1 MALSDLTLPGVVGD
15 LHFGI
20 NVLTGWDRLREVFT
34 PHAAFLDY
42 LARRIAKEVRN
53 IDPSKRITFTYVGA
67 TYEVVRL
74 GKFASARPWHVGAAE

>member
-1 MALSDLTLPGVVGD
+1 MTFSDLTLPGVIGD

-20 NVLTGWDRLREVFT
+20 NVLTGWDQLREVFT
-34 PHAAFLDY
+34 PHATFLDY

-53 IDPSKRITFTYVGA
+53 ADPSKRITFTYAGE

-74 GKFASARPWHVGAAE
+74 GKFASARPWRGGGAE